1 MFEQTVV
8 MAVLVV
14 IYIGIA
20 FEKLDRSI
28 TALAGAAFLILIG
41 IISQEQAIAHIDG
54 NTIILLIGMMV
65 VVGIVR
71 STGLFEWMAVHAV
84 HLSGGDPKRIMIA
97 LIWVTAVLSAI
108 LDNVTTVLLIAPIT
122 LSICRTLTLNPLPF
136 LITEA
141 MASNIGGIATLIGDP
156 PNIMIGSAAKLTFAD
171 FLFNLAPVVL
181 VLLIVFTLTCLF
193 LFRRE
198 LQNSIDRSQIIS
210 GLHEEELIKDR
221 TLLRKS
227 LIILT
232 LMLLGFLLQKPL
244 GLESATIALAGA
256 AALLI
261 VSRMDPEVAFHEVH
275 WTTLFFFIGLF
286 IVIGAAQ
293 KVGIITQIAT
303 WAKSFVID
311 FPALSGVFTVTL
323 SAVAS
328 SVMDNIPFAA
338 TMIPVIKEL
347 GAHTD
352 ITPLWWSLAL
362 GAGLGGNGTLIAS
375 SANLVIAGIAA
386 KQGHAISFLY
396 FLKYGMILM
405 IESVVISVFY
415 IYVRYYL

>member
-1 MFEQTVV
+1 MFEQILVG
-8 MAVLVV
+8 AVLLI
-14 IYIGIA
+14 IYIGIV
-20 FEKLDRSI
+20 FDKLDRSV
-28 TALAGAAFLILIG
+28 TALAGASFLIIAG
-41 IISQEQAIAHIDG
+41 IISQEQAIEHIDG

-71 STGLFEWMAVHAV
+71 TTGLFEWMAVHSV
-84 HLSGGDPKRIMIA
+84 RISGGSPRRIMVS
-97 LIWVTAVLSAI
+97 LIWVTAILSAI

-122 LSICRTLTLNPLPF
+122 LSICRTLGMNPLPF

-156 PNIMIGSAAKLTFAD
+156 PNIMIGSAAKLTFVD
-171 FLFNLAPVVL
+171 FLINLAPVVL
-181 VLLIVFTLTCLF
+181 IILAVFTLTCLF

-198 LQNSIDRSQIIS
+198 LQNSIARTEVVK

-221 TLLRKS
+221 KLLRRS
-227 LIILT
+227 LIILA
-232 LMLLGFLLQKPL
+232 LMFIGFLLQKPL

-261 VSRMDPEVAFHEVH
+261 VSRMVPEVAYHEVH

-293 KVGIITQIAT
+293 KVGIIAHIAE
-303 WAKSFVID
+303 WAKTFVQAFPD
-311 FPALSGVFTVTL
+311 FAGIFTVSL
-323 SAVAS
+323 SAIAS
-328 SVMDNIPFAA
+328 SVMDNIPFTA

-347 GAHTD
+347 GTQTD

-375 SANLVIAGIAA
+375 SANLVVAGIAA
-386 KQGHAISFLY
+386 KHGHPISFMY
-396 FLKYGMILM
+396 FLKYGVILM
-405 IESVVISVFY
+405 LESVMISIV
-415 IYVRYYL
+415 YVYLR